1 MQTHEDKQK
10 VWFTFTSQV
19 KEKSLKQPL
28 SKTMANLFFHS
39 CREKMAARA
48 ETEKKSRSDGLQRF
62 KWETNWLFLHF
73 ANEKKAKTLMNE
85 LQWLN

>member
-19 KEKSLKQPL
+19 KEKALKQPL

-39 CREKMAARA
+39 CRDKMAARA
-48 ETEKKSRSDGLQRF
+48 EKEKKSRSDGLQRF

-73 ANEKKAKTLMNE
+73 GNEKSQDTN
-85 LQWLN
+85 

>member
-19 KEKSLKQPL
+19 KEKALKQPL
-28 SKTMANLFFHS
+28 SKTMANVFFHS

-48 ETEKKSRSDGLQRF
+48 EKEKKSRSDGLQHF
-62 KWETNWLFLHF
+62 KNERQIDYFSTLQMKKSQDTN
-73 ANEKKAKTLMNE
+73 
-85 LQWLN
+85 

>member
-19 KEKSLKQPL
+19 KEKALKQPL

-39 CREKMAARA
+39 CREKMAARQIDYFS
-48 ETEKKSRSDGLQRF
+48 TLQMKKSQD
-62 KWETNWLFLHF
+62 TN
-73 ANEKKAKTLMNE
+73 
-85 LQWLN
+85 